1 MLKLIK
7 AQLEGAKGAWLEKLH
22 GVLWAYRTTMR
33 TPTRET
39 PFKLAFD
46 IEAVIPVE
54 IGVSNLRQSHYD
66 EGTNNN
72 KLRLSLDCLAEV
84 REEVALRMARYQ
96 QKMQKYYNQKVK
108 LRRFNP
114 DNMVL

>member
-7 AQLEGAKGAWLEKLH
+7 AQLEGAKGAWPEKLH

-46 IEAVIPVE
+46 TKAIIPVE
-54 IGVSNLRQSHYD
+54 IGVSSFRQAHYNK
-66 EGTNNN
+66 GTNNDQ
-72 KLRLSLDCLAEV
+72 LRLSLDCWLKSET
-84 REEVALRMARYQ
+84 R
-96 QKMQKYYNQKVK
+96 
-108 LRRFNP
+108 
-114 DNMVL
+114 